1 LAETWMVGKSTWGN
15 GATGSMG
22 NATMPINKIP
32 AINRDVAIG
41 LLMNGSE
48 ILTAWPARAV
58 AVSALPERP

>member
-1 LAETWMVGKSTWGN
+1 MVGKSTCGN
-15 GATGSMG
+15 GATPSMG

-48 ILTAWPARAV
+48 ILKGWPARAV
-58 AVSALPERP
+58 AESALPE